1 MYTELG
7 QGGRIKS
14 IIFRQYRQLILLFVL
29 LFVQYFSRK
38 FYHRSVYVVNTLFKS
53 VFEYFYYKI
62 SHWFFLSFLVKMYYF
77 FFFTFACI
85 AFSILFS
92 RKRKDEYGIPTNS
105 DNYISNNAISKT
117 KLLPKFGKVSLLY
130 KTLKKQ
136 NMRQIFILFTNCSY
150 VFSQIKDIIV

>member
-1 MYTELG
+1 MFCSLC
-7 QGGRIKS
+7 
-14 IIFRQYRQLILLFVL
+14 
-29 LFVQYFSRK
+29 
-38 FYHRSVYVVNTLFKS
+38 
-53 VFEYFYYKI
+53 KI
-62 SHWFFLSFLVKMYYF
+62 SQENFTIGLFMLSILYLNLFSNIFIIKYLIGSFCRFLSRCITFL
-77 FFFTFACI
+77 FFTFTCI

-150 VFSQIKDIIV
+150 VFSQIKDIIG